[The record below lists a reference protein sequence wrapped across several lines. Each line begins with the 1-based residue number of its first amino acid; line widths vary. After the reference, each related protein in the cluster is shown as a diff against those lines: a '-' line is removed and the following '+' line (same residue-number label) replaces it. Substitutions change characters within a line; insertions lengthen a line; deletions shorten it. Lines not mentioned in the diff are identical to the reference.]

1 MFHVFPTRV
10 RSGLNLKTVFQFSKP
25 ILGATVLYVCLP
37 KSFISPFQVRK
48 ARAYIFT
55 SIFGLSSSL
64 FLDLYLMCCDW
75 TVKYLDCCLGVN
87 LWLLQGETEARLVTF
102 AQARLTHPGETCR
115 NRPGLHS
122 NSRSSG
128 ELLFWARHYLAQA
141 TDARLS
147 ENAWKPWC
155 ATVVLAQARNLTF
168 GRGVVSLRREEL
180 A

>member
-64 FLDLYLMCCDW
+64 FLDLYLMCWRNRGETCYFRPSETDSPRRDVQKQ
-75 TVKYLDCCLGVN
+75 TRVTLELSLKRRALVLSEALSRSGDRRSPKRERVEALVCNCCLSPGEEPH
-87 LWLLQGETEARLVTF
+87 LWARGGL
-102 AQARLTHPGETCR
+102 AQARR
-115 NRPGLHS
+115 
-122 NSRSSG
+122 
-128 ELLFWARHYLAQA
+128 
-141 TDARLS
+141 ARLS
-147 ENAWKPWC
+147 EHAKNLSGGLYRC
-155 ATVVLAQARNLTF
+155 LA
-168 GRGVVSLRREEL
+168 
-180 A
+180 